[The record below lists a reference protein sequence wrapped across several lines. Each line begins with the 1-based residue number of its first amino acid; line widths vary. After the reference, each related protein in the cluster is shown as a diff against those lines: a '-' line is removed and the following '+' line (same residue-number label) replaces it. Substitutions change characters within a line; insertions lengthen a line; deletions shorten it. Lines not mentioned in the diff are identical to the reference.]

1 MAEAYPA
8 FEAAVSSFQ
17 EFLASQGWPRSIRW
31 LRTGDARVSRGHIAI
46 RAGTR
51 ARGEAHARQIYSTA
65 VSAGMGVKIEALC
78 RSDAHTFARVV
89 RPLNEDSS
97 ARGMFPDG
105 LKLGVPAVPLT
116 AVVAHRLI
124 WPLLAAGAVW
134 PPDDP
139 DIDA

>member
-1 MAEAYPA
+1 VAEAYPA
-8 FEAAVSSFQ
+8 FDEAVSSFQ

-51 ARGEAHARQIYSTA
+51 ARGEAHARQVYSTA

-78 RSDAHTFARVV
+78 RSDAHTFARIV
-89 RPLNEDSS
+89 RPLNEESS
-97 ARGMFPDG
+97 ARGLFPDG
-105 LKLGVPAVPLT
+105 LKLSVPAVPLT